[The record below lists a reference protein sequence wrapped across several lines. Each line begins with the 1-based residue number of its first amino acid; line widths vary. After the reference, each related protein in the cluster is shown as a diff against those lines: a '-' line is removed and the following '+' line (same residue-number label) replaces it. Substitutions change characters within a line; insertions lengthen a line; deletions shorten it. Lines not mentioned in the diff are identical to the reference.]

1 MSGAFLTLAIVVGE
15 FTIASALARPA
26 FGPYLSLLGKDKI
39 YEPAA
44 VSLIS
49 FGLTWLAMI
58 FLALVARGSRTR
70 VQLGGA
76 R

>member
-1 MSGAFLTLAIVVGE
+1 VRTGSESSGRS
-15 FTIASALARPA
+15 TIAAFLARPA
-26 FGPYLSLLGKDKI
+26 FGPYLSLLGRDKI

-58 FLALVARGSRTR
+58 LIALVGRGSRTR
-70 VQLGGA
+70 VQVGGA